1 MKKLLISSFLL
12 IVLSF
17 QTFATQIALII
28 NKQEK
33 LSSNKSF
40 VKAIESSASFILNAE
55 SLIKTNSIDSEK
67 LQELISKLN
76 ENKNATKEEVAE
88 KLKNYLGEDIV
99 ESLLKTMEEA
109 VQNFQVL
116 SEEIDLNKIPKE
128 TLEEETIIVINSM
141 DLKSRGPGPALKKCI
156 ANAVLI
162 AEIAYFGCYGLGFA
176 AFPCFA
182 IAGLMEIGLLRRC
195 NDLYGK

>member
-1 MKKLLISSFLL
+1 MHKRICMKKLLISSFLL

-67 LQELISKLN
+67 LQE
-76 ENKNATKEEVAE
+76 
-88 KLKNYLGEDIV
+88 
-99 ESLLKTMEEA
+99 
-109 VQNFQVL
+109 
-116 SEEIDLNKIPKE
+116 
-128 TLEEETIIVINSM
+128 
-141 DLKSRGPGPALKKCI
+141 
-156 ANAVLI
+156 
-162 AEIAYFGCYGLGFA
+162 
-176 AFPCFA
+176 
-182 IAGLMEIGLLRRC
+182 
-195 NDLYGK
+195 